1 MFNSSESK
9 SVDPAIWSDPFG
21 WDFSGVELSIR
32 WCDVLGTCKSG
43 KKARRR
49 AQQAAQAAAAAA
61 QAAERQRQQQIEQQR
76 QAQAAQAAREAQ
88 ARAAALAAQ
97 RKAEAAALATKRIG
111 AATQAQQDIVAQREQ
126 AASQQLIQ
134 DIGAA
139 GAEERLGATVGQP
152 GIARTQLTASTT
164 PLGGYSGTSPADIS
178 PTALNI

>member
-32 WCDVLGTCKSG
+32 WCNVLGTCKSG

-49 AQQAAQAAAAAA
+49 AQQAAAAAA
-61 QAAERQRQQQIEQQR
+61 QAAERQRQQQLEQQR
-76 QAQAAQAAREAQ
+76 QAQAAQAARQAQ

-97 RKAEAAALATKRIG
+97 RQAEAAALATKRIG

-126 AASQQLIQ
+126 SASQQFIQ

-152 GIARTQLTASTT
+152 GISRTQLTASTT
-164 PLGGYSGTSPADIS
+164 PLGGYSGTSPGDIS

>member
-32 WCDVLGTCKSG
+32 WCNVLGTCKSG

-49 AQQAAQAAAAAA
+49 AQQAAAAAAAAA
-61 QAAERQRQQQIEQQR
+61 QAAERQRQQQLEQQR
-76 QAQAAQAAREAQ
+76 QAQAAQAARQAQ

-97 RKAEAAALATKRIG
+97 RQAEAAALATKRIG

-126 AASQQLIQ
+126 SASQQFIQ

-152 GIARTQLTASTT
+152 GISRTQLTASTT
-164 PLGGYSGTSPADIS
+164 PLGGYSGTSPGDIS

>member
-1 MFNSSESK
+1 MFNSPESK

-21 WDFSGVELSIR
+21 WDFSGVELSVR
-32 WCDVLGTCKSG
+32 FCDILGTCKKG
-43 KKARRR
+43 NKARRR
-49 AQQAAQAAAAAA
+49 ARQAA
-61 QAAERQRQQQIEQQR
+61 QAAERQRQQQLEQQR
-76 QAQAAQAAREAQ
+76 QAQAAQAARQAQ

-97 RKAEAAALATKRIG
+97 RQAEAAALATKRVG

-126 AASQQLIQ
+126 AASQQFIS

-152 GIARTQLTASTT
+152 GISRTQITASTT
-164 PLGGYSGTSPADIS
+164 PLGGYSGTSPGDIS